1 MSKAQELLLRG
12 YEAFNTRDLTG
23 LRAVIHPNAVWP
35 DTLEGSHPQ
44 IEGLEAIMAHFAHL
58 FAALRPNIQ
67 LIRVLDETEGSLTV
81 ESQHLVEDHQGH
93 IWSDTRATLTYH
105 FRDGLLSGMTIVG
118 GL

>member
-1 MSKAQELLLRG
+1 MSTAQELLLRG
-12 YEAFNTRDLTG
+12 YDAFNTRDLAG

-35 DTLEGSHPQ
+35 DTLEGSAPR
-44 IEGLEAIMAHFAHL
+44 IEGVEAIMAHFAHL
-58 FAALRPNIQ
+58 FASLSPNIQ
-67 LIRVLDETEGSLTV
+67 LIRVLEETGDSLTV

-105 FRDGLLSGMTIVG
+105 LEDGLLSGMTIVG